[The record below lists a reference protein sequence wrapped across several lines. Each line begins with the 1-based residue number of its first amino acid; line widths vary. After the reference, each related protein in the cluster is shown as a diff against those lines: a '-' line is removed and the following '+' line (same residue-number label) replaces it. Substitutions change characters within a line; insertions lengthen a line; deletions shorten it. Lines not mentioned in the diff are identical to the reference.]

1 MAVARAYTVAL
12 VGIAGQ
18 VVEVEADLSPGLPG
32 FSLVGLPDASV
43 NEARDRVRAALLNAG
58 CHWPQ
63 QRVTVG
69 MSPASLPKRGSHFD
83 LAVAV
88 ALLVAQGVVPQ
99 ERVAGLVLMAE
110 LGLDGTL
117 RPVRG
122 VLPALLAARHA
133 GRGAA
138 VVAPANHAEAVLVN
152 GMTVAAPRTI
162 GDLIA
167 WLVDGT
173 RPTPVEDL
181 ARPNEDPSDMGS
193 VPPQPPDLCDVLGQG
208 RARLA
213 AEVAA
218 AGGHHLLLSG
228 PPGGGKTLIA
238 ERIPGLLP
246 PLADDEALEVT
257 ALHSL
262 AGALP
267 AGGGLLRGAPWCAP
281 HHSATIPALIGGG
294 SGLPRPGMVSLAHRG
309 VLFLDEAP
317 EFSRAALDALRQPLE
332 AGEVTV
338 ARAAGSITLPAR
350 VLLVLAMNPCPCAR
364 PGAACTCPSL
374 ARRRY
379 RARLSGPL
387 LDRIDLQVQTL
398 PVGREQLL
406 GEAPGES
413 TAVVAARVRAA
424 RAIAVDRL
432 AGTGWRTNSEVSG
445 PCLRGRFRPRGP
457 AMAPLMRAMDRGAVS
472 ARGVDRV
479 LRVAW
484 TLADL
489 SGTTVPGLDEVC
501 GALALRTG
509 EDT

>member
-18 VVEVEADLSPGLPG
+18 LVEVEADLSPGLPG

-88 ALLVAQGVVPQ
+88 ALLVAQGVVQQ
-99 ERVAGLVLMAE
+99 ERVSGLVLMAE

-122 VLPALLAARHA
+122 VLPALLAARRA

-152 GMTVAAPRTI
+152 GMVVVAPRTVAEV
-162 GDLIA
+162 IA

-173 RPTPVEDL
+173 SPTPVPAGAAHD
-181 ARPNEDPSDMGS
+181 DGPSANG
-193 VPPQPPDLCDVLGQG
+193 VPSEPPDMRDVLGQG
-208 RARLA
+208 RARQA

-238 ERIPGLLP
+238 ERLPGLLP
-246 PLADDEALEVT
+246 RLADDEALEVT

-267 AGGGLLRGAPWCAP
+267 AGGGLLRVPPWCAP

-364 PGAACTCPSL
+364 PGPSCTCPSL

-406 GEAPGES
+406 GEAAGES

-424 RAIAVDRL
+424 RAVAADRL
-432 AGTGWRTNSEVSG
+432 AGTGWRTNSEVPG
-445 PCLRGRFRPRGP
+445 PYLRGRLRPRGP
-457 AMAPLMRAMDRGAVS
+457 AMAPLMRAMDRGSVS

-489 SGTTVPGLDEVC
+489 AGTTVPGLDEVC

-509 EDT
+509 EDS